1 MKRYGRANLSVHD
14 AGFIRD
20 KVGIFNMIKFLTKT
34 ALVAT
39 IAGLALASTPALAAP
54 GNPATADGTA
64 KVRILQPL
72 SIDATGG
79 LLDFGVLVKSSGVA
93 PASIYVFDVSTT
105 GVFGGCD
112 AAWAC
117 SAAKQAATFVV
128 TGAADESVQVSI
140 PTAAIDLDGGVNPYL
155 SLALKLSNDG
165 DSDGDANYVL
175 NTGVTLDQATF
186 TVGGTLSVRGDVPP
200 GTYTQT
206 FTVSAEYL

>member
-1 MKRYGRANLSVHD
+1 MT
-14 AGFIRD
+14 
-20 KVGIFNMIKFLTKT
+20 KFLTKT

-39 IAGLALASTPALAAP
+39 AAGLALVSTPAFAQSVD

-64 KVRILQPL
+64 RVRILQPL

-79 LLDFGVLVKSSGVA
+79 LLDFGVLVKSTTVA
-93 PASIYVFDVSTT
+93 PASYYDFTVSTA
-105 GVFGGCD
+105 GVFAGCD

-140 PTAAIDLDGGVNPYL
+140 PTAAVDLDGNAAQDYL
-155 SLALKLSNDG
+155 SLDLSLSTDA
-165 DSDGDANYVL
+165 DDDGDAVYVL
-175 NTGVTLDQATF
+175 NGGTGSDSATF
-186 TVGGTLSVRGDVPP
+186 TVGGTLSVRGDVPT

>member
-1 MKRYGRANLSVHD
+1 
-14 AGFIRD
+14 
-20 KVGIFNMIKFLTKT
+20 MIKFLTKA

-39 IAGLALASTPALAAP
+39 VAGLALAGTPAMAANAN

-72 SIDATGG
+72 SIDASGG
-79 LLDFGVLVKSSGVA
+79 LLDFGVLVKSTSVV
-93 PASIYVFDVSTT
+93 PANSYTFVISP
-105 GVFGGCD
+105 GGAFGGCD

-140 PTAAIDLDGGVNPYL
+140 PTTPVDLDGNAAVPYL
-155 SLALKLSNDG
+155 SLALSLSNDG
-165 DSDGDANYVL
+165 DSDGDATYVL
-175 NTGVTLDQATF
+175 NTGANSDSATF
-186 TVGGTLSVRGDVPP
+186 TVGGTLTVQGNVLP

-206 FTVSAEYL
+206 FTVAAEYL

>member
-1 MKRYGRANLSVHD
+1 
-14 AGFIRD
+14 
-20 KVGIFNMIKFLTKT
+20 MIKFLTKT

-39 IAGLALASTPALAAP
+39 VAGLALVSTPAMAAS
-54 GNPATADGTA
+54 GNPATANGTA

-79 LLDFGVLVKSSGVA
+79 LLDFGVLVKSTTVA
-93 PASIYVFDVSTT
+93 PATVYAFDVSTA

-128 TGAADESVQVSI
+128 SGAAGEGVQVSI
-140 PTAAIDLDGGVNPYL
+140 PTAAVDLDGVLAPYL
-155 SLALKLSNDG
+155 SLALKLSTDGDNDG
-165 DSDGDANYVL
+165 KANYVL
-175 NTGVTLDQATF
+175 NTGTNSDSATF
-186 TVGGTLSVRGDVPP
+186 TVGGTLSVRGDVPT

-206 FTVSAEYL
+206 FVVSAEYL

>member
-1 MKRYGRANLSVHD
+1 
-14 AGFIRD
+14 
-20 KVGIFNMIKFLTKT
+20 MIKFVTKS

-39 IAGLALASTPALAAP
+39 IAGLALAATPAMAAP
-54 GNPATADGTA
+54 GNPATADGRA

-79 LLDFGVLVKSSGVA
+79 LLDFGVLVKSTSVV
-93 PASIYVFDVSTT
+93 PANSYTFVISPG

-128 TGAADESVQVSI
+128 SGAAGESVQVSI
-140 PTAAIDLDGGVNPYL
+140 PTTPVDLDGVTANNYL
-155 SLALKLSNDG
+155 SLALSLSNDG
-165 DSDGDANYVL
+165 DSDGDATYLL
-175 NTGVTLDQATF
+175 NTGVTGDSATF
-186 TVGGTLSVRGDVPP
+186 TVGGTLTVQGNVPP

-206 FTVSAEYL
+206 FTVAAEYL

>member
-1 MKRYGRANLSVHD
+1 
-14 AGFIRD
+14 
-20 KVGIFNMIKFLTKT
+20 MIKFLTKT

-39 IAGLALASTPALAAP
+39 IAGFALAATPALAAP

-79 LLDFGVLVKSSGVA
+79 LLDFGVLVKSTSVV
-93 PASIYVFDVSTT
+93 PANSYNFVISPG

-128 TGAADESVQVSI
+128 TGAAGEGVQVSI
-140 PTAAIDLDGGVNPYL
+140 PTTPVDLDGNPANPYL
-155 SLALKLSNDG
+155 SLALSLSNDG
-165 DSDGDANYVL
+165 NNDGQAIYVL
-175 NTGVTLDQATF
+175 NAGTNSDSATF
-186 TVGGTLSVRGDVPP
+186 TVGGTLTVQGNVPP
-200 GTYTQT
+200 GTYTQM
-206 FTVSAEYL
+206 FTVAAEYL

>member
-1 MKRYGRANLSVHD
+1 
-14 AGFIRD
+14 
-20 KVGIFNMIKFLTKT
+20 MIKFLTKA

-39 IAGLALASTPALAAP
+39 VAGLALASTPAMAAS
-54 GNPATADGTA
+54 GDPATADGTA

-79 LLDFGVLVKSSGVA
+79 LLDFGVLVKSTTVA
-93 PASIYVFDVSTT
+93 AASTYTFDVSPA

-117 SAAKQAATFVV
+117 SATKQAATFVV
-128 TGAADESVQVSI
+128 TGARDESVQVSI
-140 PTAAIDLDGGVNPYL
+140 PTAPVDLDNTANPYL
-155 SLALKLSNDG
+155 SLALSLSNDG
-165 DSDGDANYVL
+165 DSDGDATYTL
-175 NTGVTLDQATF
+175 NSGANSDSATF
-186 TVGGTLSVRGDVPP
+186 TVGGTLSVRGDVPT